1 MSRKLQFI
9 KTISH
14 ELKTPLATLMEGAD
28 LLQDEVVGEL
38 NAEQHKIIE
47 LLQIANIRLNS
58 LIENLIEY
66 QKATSTLLTMNYSSF
81 NLNQLIQQICTD
93 YQLLLDSKQINIE
106 FEAKSIDFVA
116 DRDKM
121 RIIISNLFSNALK
134 FSPHGGLISI

>member
-1 MSRKLQFI
+1 MNQLENSKQYFI

-116 DRDKM
+116 DRDK
-121 RIIISNLFSNALK
+121 NEDYN
-134 FSPHGGLISI
+134 

>member
-1 MSRKLQFI
+1 
-9 KTISH
+9 
-14 ELKTPLATLMEGAD
+14 MEGAD

-116 DRDKM
+116 DRDK
-121 RIIISNLFSNALK
+121 NEDYN
-134 FSPHGGLISI
+134 